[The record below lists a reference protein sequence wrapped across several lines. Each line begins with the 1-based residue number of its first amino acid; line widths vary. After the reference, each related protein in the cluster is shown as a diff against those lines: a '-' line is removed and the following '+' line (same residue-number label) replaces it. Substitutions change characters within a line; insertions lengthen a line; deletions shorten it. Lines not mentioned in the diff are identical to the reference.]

1 LRRLGYEIEDRRD
14 ARGRDCGFEIRG
26 VAGEV
31 LARFS
36 QRSRQRDAAVQAFQE
51 KHGRAPTD
59 NEVAVLVRETRADKL
74 IEIST
79 SQLRAGQRARL
90 APDEHQTLSELTRSS
105 LARRIELD
113 PPEGSLQ
120 YAKDHVFERVSVAK
134 DYEILVEALRHGRG
148 RIDTA
153 ELKGALALQE
163 FSGNVL
169 READEIASAQSL
181 ARERDMVACIN
192 RGVGAF
198 ERLGTGAFLA
208 SDRLRPEQNCAIDF
222 VLNCRDRA
230 VSICGAAGAGKTATL
245 QELRR
250 GLEEA
255 GHRVVPLA
263 PTMSAVEELQRVGF
277 SAAVTLERV
286 LRDQQMQGSL
296 TGGVII
302 LDEAGM
308 VSGRQMAELLQ
319 LVERSD
325 ARVVFCG
332 DTRQIQSV
340 EACDALRVLE
350 KESRL
355 KSASLLEVQRQID
368 RAYRKA
374 IQELRRDP
382 EKGFQRLEEIGAVR
396 QVPWTGRAD
405 AVAAAFD
412 EAQSRGTRD
421 GQPRSILVICATHE
435 EIDQVTEAVRAGR
448 KRSGLL
454 GGEPPDCP

>member
-1 LRRLGYEIEDRRD
+1 MRRLGYEIEDRRD

-208 SDRLRPEQNCAIDF
+208 SDRLR
-222 VLNCRDRA
+222 RSRRA
-230 VSICGAAGAGKTATL
+230 PSTSC
-245 QELRR
+245 
-250 GLEEA
+250 
-255 GHRVVPLA
+255 
-263 PTMSAVEELQRVGF
+263 
-277 SAAVTLERV
+277 
-286 LRDQQMQGSL
+286 
-296 TGGVII
+296 
-302 LDEAGM
+302 
-308 VSGRQMAELLQ
+308 
-319 LVERSD
+319 
-325 ARVVFCG
+325 
-332 DTRQIQSV
+332 
-340 EACDALRVLE
+340 
-350 KESRL
+350 
-355 KSASLLEVQRQID
+355 
-368 RAYRKA
+368 
-374 IQELRRDP
+374 
-382 EKGFQRLEEIGAVR
+382 
-396 QVPWTGRAD
+396 
-405 AVAAAFD
+405 
-412 EAQSRGTRD
+412 
-421 GQPRSILVICATHE
+421 
-435 EIDQVTEAVRAGR
+435 
-448 KRSGLL
+448 
-454 GGEPPDCP
+454 